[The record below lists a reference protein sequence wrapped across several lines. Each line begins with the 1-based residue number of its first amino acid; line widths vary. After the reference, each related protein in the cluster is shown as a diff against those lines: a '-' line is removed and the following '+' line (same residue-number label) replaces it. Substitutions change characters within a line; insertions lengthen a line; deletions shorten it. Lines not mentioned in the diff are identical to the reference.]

1 MSSTLLDEIRK
12 SMAERLREMDGEEP
26 PVALL
31 WTDPDGQWQPLIP
44 ALMKV
49 LPELYAL
56 GTYAPGERKGPVI
69 WLKCVVDRTLADVA
83 PQEGKIPIIYLP
95 YIGRQML
102 RAADDCDALLQPL
115 VELQFRGAVW
125 HHSNGN
131 DWTVAAFLSSDDAI
145 GLDMARGAPTREAAL
160 RVLPLLAMEPIAA
173 LRGRRLEAEDF
184 NRLAIGD
191 SVGDLLTWMSDAE
204 TFREACEPTHWK
216 SFCEICAR
224 DFGFDPEDEGL
235 RPAADA
241 LAAGGGKWNDV
252 WERFSS
258 APLVY
263 PGIPAVLRIAS
274 PKDLLN
280 PIDPSRQPI
289 LNQEREDGVRMALEE
304 AAELPHAEACDKVAA
319 LDDEHG
325 ERRDW
330 VWAKIDKS
338 PFALALAPLGRLAR
352 EARRDLANSS
362 VDAFIADYT
371 ERGWC
376 CDWAAIEALSL
387 SVTGIEFEVVAKAVH
402 ALYEPWLDRAA
413 RRFQELLSAGNVD
426 LGKLASGVNAEP
438 GTCILFAD
446 GLRFDLGAMLGKRL
460 EARGVRVKLAHR
472 VTPVPTVTAT
482 AKPLASPA
490 HPNCTGA
497 ATAEDFC
504 PEISDE
510 GKPAT
515 AARLRALMAKQDI
528 LIEDKGKTL
537 MALDDRVGG
546 WVETGEI
553 DHLGHSLGVKLPRQ
567 LKVEIEQLANQVDAL
582 FDAGWSKV
590 RVVTDHGWLLLK
602 GGLPKVEL
610 PPALVET
617 KWARCA
623 AVKGGST
630 PAVPTYP
637 WYWNP
642 LLRIASPPGIGSFF
656 ASTEYAHGGISPQ
669 ECVVPDLIAE
679 RDTTAVTA
687 RITKVDWRGM
697 RCRVTVETNTPHVVV
712 DLWLNRKQSGSS
724 IAASVREVNDSGNA
738 SLVVAEDKYEG
749 AAALVVVLDKAGR
762 VLDDQSTTVGD
773 GA

>member
-1 MSSTLLDEIRK
+1 MSSTLMDEICK
-12 SMAERLREMDGEEP
+12 SIAERLRGMDGAEP

-49 LPELYAL
+49 VPELYAL
-56 GTYAPGERKGPVI
+56 GTYAPGERRGPVI

-83 PQEGKIPIIYLP
+83 PHEGKTPILYLP
-95 YIGRQML
+95 DVGRQML
-102 RAADDCDALLQPL
+102 RTADDCDALLQPL
-115 VELQFRGAVW
+115 VELQYRGAVW
-125 HHSNGN
+125 HQRNGN
-131 DWTVAAFLSSDDAI
+131 DWTVAAFLSSDDAV
-145 GLDMARGAPTREAAL
+145 GLDMARDAATREAAL
-160 RVLPLLAMEPIAA
+160 RVLPLLATEPIEA
-173 LRGRRLEAEDF
+173 LQGRRLEAEDF
-184 NRLAIGD
+184 DRLAVGD
-191 SVGDLLTWMSDAE
+191 SVRDLLAWMSDASRFE
-204 TFREACEPTHWK
+204 ENCDPERWK
-216 SFCEICAR
+216 SFCKICAR

-235 RPAADA
+235 RSAADA
-241 LAAGGGKWNDV
+241 LASGGGKWNGAWQRYCD
-252 WERFSS
+252 
-258 APLVY
+258 APGLY
-263 PGIPAVLRIAS
+263 PGIPAVLRTAS
-274 PKDLLN
+274 SKDLLN
-280 PIDPSRQPI
+280 PIDPSRQPV
-289 LNQEREDGVRMALEE
+289 LNKEREDEVRTALEE
-304 AAELPHAEACDKVAA
+304 VAKLPHAEACDKVAA
-319 LDDEHG
+319 LDGEHG

-330 VWAKIDKS
+330 VWAKIGES
-338 PFALALAPLGRLAR
+338 PFALALAPLGCLAR
-352 EARRDLANSS
+352 EAGRDLANSS

-371 ERGWC
+371 ERGWR
-376 CDWAAIEALSL
+376 CDWAAVKAFSL
-387 SVTGIEFEVVAKAVH
+387 SKTGIDFEVVAKAVH

-413 RRFQELLSAGNVD
+413 RRFQELLSARNVN
-426 LGKLASGVNAEP
+426 LSKLASGVDDEP

-446 GLRFDLGAMLGKRL
+446 GLRFDLGAMLSERL

-490 HPNCTGA
+490 HSNCTGA

-504 PEISDE
+504 PEISGE

-515 AARLRALMAKQDI
+515 AARLRALMAKQGIAIADDS
-528 LIEDKGKTL
+528 ETL
-537 MALDDRVGG
+537 MALDDGVGG

-553 DHLGHSLGVKLPRQ
+553 DHLGHSLGAKLTRE
-567 LKVEIEQLANQVDAL
+567 LDAEIEQLANQVDAL
-582 FDAGWSKV
+582 LESGWRRV

-610 PPALVET
+610 PPSLVET

-623 AVKGGST
+623 AVKGEST

-656 ASTEYAHGGISPQ
+656 ASAEYAHGGISPQ

-679 RDTTAVTA
+679 RDTTTIAA

-712 DLWLNRKQSGSS
+712 DLWLNRRQSGSS
-724 IAASVREVNDSGNA
+724 IAASVREVNAAGNA
-738 SLVVAEDKYEG
+738 SLVVAEDKHEG

>member
-1 MSSTLLDEIRK
+1 MSSTLLDEIQK
-12 SMAERLREMDGEEP
+12 LMAERLREMDGTEP

-31 WTDPDGQWQPLIP
+31 WTDPDGQWQPVIP
-44 ALMKV
+44 ALMKA
-49 LPELYAL
+49 LPELYTL
-56 GTYAPGERKGPVI
+56 GAYAPGERKGPVI
-69 WLKCVVDRTLADVA
+69 WLKCVVDRTLADAA

-95 YIGRQML
+95 FVGRQTL
-102 RAADDCDALLQPL
+102 RATDDCDALLQPL

-145 GLDMARGAPTREAAL
+145 GLDMARDAATRDAAL
-160 RVLPLLAMEPIAA
+160 RVLPLLATEPIAA
-173 LRGRRLEAEDF
+173 LQGRRLEAEDF
-184 NRLAIGD
+184 DRLAIGD
-191 SVGDLLTWMSDAE
+191 PVGDLLTWMSDAA
-204 TFREACEPTHWK
+204 TFKEGREPKRWR
-216 SFCEICAR
+216 SFCKICER
-224 DFGFDPEDEGL
+224 DFRFDPEDEGL
-235 RPAADA
+235 RSAADA
-241 LAAGGGKWNDV
+241 LATGDGKWNDA
-252 WERFSS
+252 WQRFSS
-258 APLVY
+258 APSLY
-263 PGIPAVLRIAS
+263 PGIPAVLRNAS

-280 PIDPSRQPI
+280 PIDPSRQPG
-289 LNQEREDGVRMALEE
+289 LNKQMEDRVHAALEE

-319 LDDEHG
+319 LDSKHG

-330 VWAKIDKS
+330 VWARIGES
-338 PFALALAPLGRLAR
+338 PYALALAPLGRLAR
-352 EARRDLANSS
+352 DAKRDLANSS
-362 VDAFIADYT
+362 VDAFVADYT

-387 SVTGIEFEVVAKAVH
+387 PTTGIEFEVVAKAVH

-426 LGKLASGVNAEP
+426 LSKLASGVDAEP

-490 HPNCTGA
+490 YPNCTGA
-497 ATAEDFC
+497 ATAEDFR
-504 PEISDE
+504 PDISSE

-515 AARLRALMAKQDI
+515 AARLRALMAKQGI
-528 LIEDKGKTL
+528 LIEDKGETL

-553 DHLGHSLGVKLPRQ
+553 DRLGHSLGVKLPRQ
-567 LKVEIEQLANQVDAL
+567 LKVEIEAIANQVDAL
-582 FDAGWSKV
+582 FDSGWRKV

-610 PPALVET
+610 PPSLVQT

-623 AVKGGST
+623 AVKGGSI

-656 ASTEYAHGGISPQ
+656 ARTEYAHGGISPQ

-679 RDTTAVTA
+679 RDTTAVAA

-697 RCRVTVETNTPHVVV
+697 RCRVTVETNAPHAVV
-712 DLWLNRKQSGSS
+712 DLRLNRRQSESS
-724 IAASVREVNDSGNA
+724 IAASVREVNDAGNA

-773 GA
+773 RA